1 METPSKCLDLYE
13 FMNEK
18 GCPSEGRA
26 CKFIYK
32 VLKTVIGCY
41 HLGVIHRDIKPENI
55 LVNLD
60 NLELTLI
67 DFGGGS
73 LVKRATYNEKVGSD
87 EFYPPEWHKNRKYHA
102 EPLTVWSL
110 GITLYYMVWG
120 DVPFKTIDD
129 ICNAEVK
136 FPIEISSN
144 CKKIIRK
151 CLNKN
156 PNERASLLDIFDD
169 LEDCIGQKMSNNT
182 RSNVSPKNKSMAS
195 TSNSSNDSS
204 STNSEFRRVTEELIE
219 DNFFNVN
226 AATKKRK
233 YEKPQI
239 LTDDSVSKKVKYEFD
254 TEHQTED
261 ESGESDIDTGAE
273 TEYESDECVIDTDAE
288 VEKESEEPIID
299 SIQNYQFGTE
309 YEKPQILTDDS
320 VSKKVKYEFNTE
332 HQTEN
337 ELDESDI
344 DTGAETEYESDS
356 SVVDIDAEIEK
367 ETEEPIIDGI
377 DKFQFGTE
385 DEFEDQ
391 SQILTDDGVSK
402 KVKNEFDTEHQT
414 ENESDECDV
423 DIGVETKYESN
434 ESVVDTDA
442 EIEKESEEPIIDSID
457 NYQFGT
463 DDEFEDQSDSDTD
476 DEIDLDKN
484 FIDVAADTG

>member
-169 LEDCIGQKMSNNT
+169 LEDYISQKMSNNT
-182 RSNVSPKNKSMAS
+182 NNKVSPKKSKSMAS
-195 TSNSSNDSS
+195 TSNSSSS
-204 STNSEFRRVTEELIE
+204 INSEFRRVTEELIE

-226 AATKKRK
+226 ASKKRK

-239 LTDDSVSKKVKYEFD
+239 LTDDSVSKKVKHEFD
-254 TEHQTED
+254 
-261 ESGESDIDTGAE
+261 
-273 TEYESDECVIDTDAE
+273 
-288 VEKESEEPIID
+288 
-299 SIQNYQFGTE
+299 
-309 YEKPQILTDDS
+309 
-320 VSKKVKYEFNTE
+320 TE

-337 ELDESDI
+337 ELDESEI

-356 SVVDIDAEIEK
+356 SVVDTDAEIEK

-377 DKFQFGTE
+377 DNFQFGTE

-402 KVKNEFDTEHQT
+402 KVKHEFDTEHQT

-423 DIGVETKYESN
+423 DIGAETEYESD

-476 DEIDLDKN
+476 HEIDLDKN

>member
-1 METPSKCLDLYE
+1 MVLKIFLLYFQLNGKSDPLELHLLDRVQGVSGVVQLFAFFETKDQYIYIMETPSKCLDLYE

-169 LEDCIGQKMSNNT
+169 LEDYISQKMSNNT
-182 RSNVSPKNKSMAS
+182 NNKVSPKKSKSMAS
-195 TSNSSNDSS
+195 TSNSSSS
-204 STNSEFRRVTEELIE
+204 INSEFRRVTEELIE

-226 AATKKRK
+226 AAKKRK

-273 TEYESDECVIDTDAE
+273 TEYESDASVI
-288 VEKESEEPIID
+288 
-299 SIQNYQFGTE
+299 
-309 YEKPQILTDDS
+309 
-320 VSKKVKYEFNTE
+320 
-332 HQTEN
+332 
-337 ELDESDI
+337 
-344 DTGAETEYESDS
+344 
-356 SVVDIDAEIEK
+356 
-367 ETEEPIIDGI
+367 
-377 DKFQFGTE
+377 
-385 DEFEDQ
+385 
-391 SQILTDDGVSK
+391 
-402 KVKNEFDTEHQT
+402 
-414 ENESDECDV
+414 
-423 DIGVETKYESN
+423 
-434 ESVVDTDA
+434 DTDA

-463 DDEFEDQSDSDTD
+463 DDEFEDGSDSDTD
-476 DEIDLDKN
+476 DEIDLDKS
-484 FIDVAADTG
+484 FIDVAADTDVEAE

>member
-110 GITLYYMVWG
+110 GVTLYYMVWG

-144 CKKIIRK
+144 CKNIIRK

-182 RSNVSPKNKSMAS
+182 SNKDSPKKSKSMAS
-195 TSNSSNDSS
+195 TSNSSDDFS
-204 STNSEFRRVTEELIE
+204 STNSEFRRVTEESIE

-226 AATKKRK
+226 AAKKRK
-233 YEKPQI
+233 YEKH
-239 LTDDSVSKKVKYEFD
+239 DSVLKKVKYEFD

-273 TEYESDECVIDTDAE
+273 TEYESDASVI
-288 VEKESEEPIID
+288 
-299 SIQNYQFGTE
+299 
-309 YEKPQILTDDS
+309 
-320 VSKKVKYEFNTE
+320 
-332 HQTEN
+332 
-337 ELDESDI
+337 
-344 DTGAETEYESDS
+344 
-356 SVVDIDAEIEK
+356 
-367 ETEEPIIDGI
+367 
-377 DKFQFGTE
+377 
-385 DEFEDQ
+385 
-391 SQILTDDGVSK
+391 
-402 KVKNEFDTEHQT
+402 
-414 ENESDECDV
+414 
-423 DIGVETKYESN
+423 
-434 ESVVDTDA
+434 DTDA

-463 DDEFEDQSDSDTD
+463 DDEFEDGSDSDTD
-476 DEIDLDKN
+476 DEIDLDKS
-484 FIDVAADTG
+484 FIDVAADTDVEAE

>member
-13 FMNEK
+13 FMDKE
-18 GCPSEGRA
+18 GCPSERRA

-55 LVNLD
+55 LVDLD
-60 NLELTLI
+60 SLELTLI

-136 FPIEISSN
+136 FPIEISSK

-169 LEDCIGQKMSNNT
+169 LEDYISQKLPNNTSNKVLPKMS
-182 RSNVSPKNKSMAS
+182 KSMAS
-195 TSNSSNDSS
+195 TSNSSNGSS
-204 STNSEFRRVTEELIE
+204 STNSEFRRVTEESIE

-226 AATKKRK
+226 AAKKRK
-233 YEKPQI
+233 YEKHDSD
-239 LTDDSVSKKVKYEFD
+239 DDSVLKKVKYEFD

-273 TEYESDECVIDTDAE
+273 TEYESDASVID
-288 VEKESEEPIID
+288 K
-299 SIQNYQFGTE
+299 
-309 YEKPQILTDDS
+309 
-320 VSKKVKYEFNTE
+320 
-332 HQTEN
+332 
-337 ELDESDI
+337 
-344 DTGAETEYESDS
+344 
-356 SVVDIDAEIEK
+356 
-367 ETEEPIIDGI
+367 
-377 DKFQFGTE
+377 
-385 DEFEDQ
+385 
-391 SQILTDDGVSK
+391 
-402 KVKNEFDTEHQT
+402 
-414 ENESDECDV
+414 
-423 DIGVETKYESN
+423 
-434 ESVVDTDA
+434 DA

-463 DDEFEDQSDSDTD
+463 DDEFEDGSDSDTD
-476 DEIDLDKN
+476 DEIDLDKS
-484 FIDVAADTG
+484 FIDVAADTDVEAE

>member
-13 FMNEK
+13 FINKK

-26 CKFIYK
+26 SKFIYK

-55 LVNLD
+55 LVDLD
-60 NLELTLI
+60 SLELTLI

-73 LVKRATYNEKVGSD
+73 FVKRATYNEKIGSD
-87 EFYPPEWHKNRKYHA
+87 EFYPPEYHKNRKYHA

-110 GITLYYMVWG
+110 GITWYYMVWG

-136 FPIEISSN
+136 FPMQISNN
-144 CKKIIRK
+144 CKRIIRK

-182 RSNVSPKNKSMAS
+182 SSNVSPEKSKSMAS

-226 AATKKRK
+226 AAKKRK

-254 TEHQTED
+254 TEHQTEN
-261 ESGESDIDTGAE
+261 ES
-273 TEYESDECVIDTDAE
+273 
-288 VEKESEEPIID
+288 
-299 SIQNYQFGTE
+299 
-309 YEKPQILTDDS
+309 
-320 VSKKVKYEFNTE
+320 
-332 HQTEN
+332 
-337 ELDESDI
+337 DESDI
-344 DTGAETEYESDS
+344 DTGAETEYESDA
-356 SVVDIDAEIEK
+356 SVI
-367 ETEEPIIDGI
+367 
-377 DKFQFGTE
+377 
-385 DEFEDQ
+385 
-391 SQILTDDGVSK
+391 
-402 KVKNEFDTEHQT
+402 DTE
-414 ENESDECDV
+414 
-423 DIGVETKYESN
+423 
-434 ESVVDTDA
+434 A
-442 EIEKESEEPIIDSID
+442 EIEKESEEPYIDSID

-476 DEIDLDKN
+476 DEIDLDKS
-484 FIDVAADTG
+484 FIDVAADTDVEAE